1 MKLKIRMIILLC
13 VFGFVPVS
21 SAEYYKYTDENGN
34 IHYTDDFSKVPGNQ
48 RKDVE
53 GYAEVGRSETLF
65 GDTQKDK
72 KEKPGPES
80 KETTGKGDSKADKTA
95 SEDEYLRFQEK
106 RNSLV
111 EEQQSIE
118 AEYKALMEEKSAL
131 EKERKPRMLRPQV
144 TALNEKTD
152 ALNQKIAEFEKRRAG
167 FDEKA
172 KTFNDEIESSK
183 ENKNEE
189 NKSPKDSQ

>member
-13 VFGFVPVS
+13 IFGFVPVS

-34 IHYTDDFSKVPGNQ
+34 IHYTDDFSKVPKSQ

-53 GYAEVGRSETLF
+53 GYAEVRRSETLLV
-65 GDTQKDK
+65 DTQKDK
-72 KEKPGPES
+72 KEKSGLES
-80 KETTGKGDSKADKTA
+80 EEKAKEGDSKADKTA
-95 SEDEYLRFQEK
+95 SEDKYLRFQEK
-106 RNSLV
+106 RNSLM

-131 EKERKPRMLRPQV
+131 AKERKPRMLRPQV

-152 ALNQKIAEFEKRRAG
+152 AL
-167 FDEKA
+167 
-172 KTFNDEIESSK
+172 
-183 ENKNEE
+183 
-189 NKSPKDSQ
+189 